1 MPMTLRTRKWL
12 PLSILFFAACDDA
25 SVSPKPIPTTLEI
38 PGTYALQS
46 PVDVPPTVLVTGP
59 AAKFLALLQLL
70 HDDPATGLFA
80 TLDEAGVP
88 LVNDLYGVL
97 PGSLKDLVRSSIND
111 YMKGRMQGD
120 GGTGSEI
127 DRILAFANST
137 LTRFT
142 LKSTLTIPTGIA
154 QGTVVGTH
162 AIDTLVFELPGG
174 IPVPVPPEVLQRAM
188 LFPGALQAT
197 PTLTAAGPTQGGDA
211 SLAIGDH
218 FFGLAYGEAI
228 FSALNGGGTGETLRS
243 RLGGAFD
250 CPTMG
255 QYVAKRC
262 ISILCIGHASD
273 ITEIC
278 MRGLDQVVKKIHD
291 QLSGMNFQALRFEKG
306 AGALWDAPTTGG
318 ERDGLVSRLDHG
330 TWTSTIDVGTGPR
343 ACKATFTGQR
353 RIN

>member
-1 MPMTLRTRKWL
+1 
-12 PLSILFFAACDDA
+12 
-25 SVSPKPIPTTLEI
+25 LEI
-38 PGTYALQS
+38 AGSYALQS
-46 PVDVPPTVLVTGP
+46 PIDVPPTVLATGP
-59 AAKFLALLQLL
+59 AAKFLALLQQL

-80 TLDEAGVP
+80 ALDEAGVP

-120 GGTGSEI
+120 GGMGSEI
-127 DRILAFANST
+127 DRILALANST

-142 LKSTLTIPTGIA
+142 LKSTLTIPPGIS
-154 QGTVVGTH
+154 QGTLAGIH
-162 AIDTLVFELPGG
+162 AVDTLVFELPGG

-188 LFPGALQAT
+188 LFPGAMEAT
-197 PTLTAAGPTQGGDA
+197 PALLAAGPTQGGDA
-211 SLAIGDH
+211 SLTIGDH

-228 FSALNGGGTGETLRS
+228 FSALDGGGTGETLRS

-250 CPTMG
+250 CPAMG
-255 QYVAKRC
+255 RYVAKQC

-278 MRGLDQVVKKIHD
+278 MQGLDQVVKKIHD

-306 AGALWDAPTTGG
+306 MGWLWDAPAASK
-318 ERDGLVSRLDHG
+318 EWDGLVSRIDHG
-330 TWTSTIDVGTGPR
+330 TWTTTIDVSTGPR
-343 ACKATFTGQR
+343 SCKATFTGQR
-353 RIN
+353 IN